1 MPHDSDLVKNYEPT
15 PAEAYYLM
23 QRFATLTLWD
33 AYNLEPPSRD
43 FVELSL
49 KEASPHYR
57 IYDRGSCLVAT
68 PADLFSEKRTLEDA
82 LQTARVMS
90 REVYKRGWGAVE
102 LAGFNKMVRASWV
115 EIQILAH
122 KYGKP
127 LNVLYYEPTAA
138 DHKLYQMQEQ
148 IQPRLGKTF

>member
-1 MPHDSDLVKNYEPT
+1 
-15 PAEAYYLM
+15 M

-33 AYNLEPPSRD
+33 AYNLEPRSRQ

-68 PADLFSEKRTLEDA
+68 PADLFSHDRTLEDA
-82 LQTARVMS
+82 LQTARAAS
-90 REVYKRGWGAVE
+90 REVYQRGWGAVE